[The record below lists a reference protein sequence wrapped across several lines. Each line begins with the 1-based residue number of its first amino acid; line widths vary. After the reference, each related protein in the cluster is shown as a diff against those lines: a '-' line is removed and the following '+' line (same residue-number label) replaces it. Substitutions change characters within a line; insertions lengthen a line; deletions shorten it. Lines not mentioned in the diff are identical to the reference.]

1 MSPIGFAVFFV
12 CEWKQLNSHVRRT
25 VNQYRHGLT
34 YRQRVRRR
42 LLNCD
47 LEAVK
52 KPRRKFAKG
61 FVNDNPTDFFAPLS
75 TISRSLR
82 SGSSL
87 RQAISES
94 GTSNSSGIIYLV
106 AQGLGSGRSLDEIC
120 SDLRMNTDQDAGG
133 DQILILHVIEL
144 AHSMGG
150 NEAQL
155 IDSLIDTL
163 IERRQIHSERLA
175 QAATAL
181 SSMRLLTWL
190 PLLSG
195 MWMMAESPSS
205 RAFLLHTT
213 FGHICLIVGIFLN
226 SLGRLW
232 ARKIVGSKR

>member
-1 MSPIGFAVFFV
+1 M
-12 CEWKQLNSHVRRT
+12 
-25 VNQYRHGLT
+25 
-34 YRQRVRRR
+34 
-42 LLNCD
+42 NCD
-47 LEAVK
+47 LEAVR

-61 FVNDNPTDFFAPLS
+61 FINDNPTDFIAPLS

-87 RQAISES
+87 RQAISDS
-94 GTSNSSGIIYLV
+94 GSSKSSGIIYLV
-106 AQGLGSGRSLDEIC
+106 AQELSSGRSLDEIC
-120 SDLRMNTDQDAGG
+120 SDLRINTGQDSGG
-133 DQILILHVIEL
+133 DHILVLHVIEL

-150 NEAQL
+150 NEARL
-155 IDSLIDTL
+155 IDSLLDTL
-163 IERRQIHSERLA
+163 IERRQIHNERLA

-190 PLLSG
+190 PLVSG

-226 SLGRLW
+226 SIGRLW
-232 ARKIVGSKR
+232 AKKIVGSKR